1 MLRAQIVNKSTKQ
14 RGGVEREK
22 EEREGELT
30 LGMAECLETLK
41 SISSGICPLGRRD
54 LLDLHKLPSS
64 VQILSPV
71 EDILI

>member
-1 MLRAQIVNKSTKQ
+1 M
-14 RGGVEREK
+14 EREK

-41 SISSGICPLGRRD
+41 SISSGICPLGRMD
-54 LLDLHKLPSS
+54 LLDLHKLPLS